1 MHQFFRKILTSSFV
15 KSVAVVATGSVFAQL
30 LALGFSPVLTRIFG
44 PLEMGALSLSVTVA
58 TFFGQLATFSYHNAI
73 PLARKES
80 EVTALENL
88 CFRGAQAFAT
98 VGILFFLVLYFFLD
112 NELVKKRSEI
122 LIYWTVPFGIYFI
135 AMSNVYIS
143 RLITAGE
150 FRSTSFATVIQ
161 SLLNGALSILAGLT
175 LGSAEALI
183 VANTLSHLGRYLVL
197 RRARHSLHS
206 ESACDSK
213 DVSMRDAAKIHK
225 GFFLYKAP
233 QEVVNSLASSMPLL
247 ILGYQFGVEIVGFYG
262 LAMRVL
268 AVPSSVIGQA
278 VGQVFYPKV
287 SKAVYEKRGAA
298 RLIVMLTTALG
309 VMGAIPYGLVFLFGE
324 RIFEFVFGASWG
336 QGGLY
341 AGWLSLWCWCGL
353 MNVAAVRAIPS
364 LGLQKHYLWI
374 EVAALVLRAV
384 SLFLSGFFGFT
395 ALATISF
402 FSAVGC
408 FINLSLVAFVVIRAR
423 RIE

>member
-44 PLEMGALSLSVTVA
+44 PLELGALSLSVTVA

-98 VGILFFLVLYFFLD
+98 VGIFSFLVLYFFLD

-150 FRSTSFATVIQ
+150 FKPASFATVIQ
-161 SLLNGALSILAGLT
+161 SLLNGGLSILAGLA

-197 RRARHSLHS
+197 RRARHRLHS
-206 ESACDSK
+206 ECACDSK
-213 DVSMRDAAKIHK
+213 DMSMRDVAKIHK

-233 QEVVNSLASSMPLL
+233 QEVVNALTSSMPLL

-268 AVPSSVIGQA
+268 AVPSSVVGQA

-298 RLIVMLTTALG
+298 RLIVMLTIALG
-309 VMGAIPYGLVFLFGE
+309 VLGAIPYGLVFVFGE

-336 QGGLY
+336 RGGLY
-341 AGWLSLWCWCGL
+341 AAWLALWCWCGL
-353 MNVAAVRAIPS
+353 MNIAAVRAIPA
-364 LGLQKHYLWI
+364 LGLQKHYLVI
-374 EVAALVLRAV
+374 EIVAFIFRGGSLLVGGAFEL
-384 SLFLSGFFGFT
+384 T
-395 ALATISF
+395 ALATIAVYSV
-402 FSAVGC
+402 VGC
-408 FINLSLVAFVVIRAR
+408 FINLTLIAFVVIRAR
-423 RIE
+423 KIE